1 MNPTTEYNFKKIS
14 DKNGTVIFY
23 TNPVKAKPNSHNI
36 LTYYDDTLKQ
46 IGNKKWVWIF
56 DSEGFSI
63 KHATEISM
71 GTEITKLVTEKYAH
85 SLQEIKIINPT
96 WHIKTMLKALLPFTD
111 ELTKQKIKLLDD
123 RPRSI
128 LEFI

>member
-23 TNPVKAKPNSHNI
+23 TNPSKSKPNTDDI
-36 LTYYDDTLKQ
+36 VAYYEDTLKQ

-56 DSEGFSI
+56 DSDGFSI
-63 KHATEISM
+63 KHATEVSM

-85 SLQEIKIINPT
+85 NLQEIKIINPT
-96 WHIKTMLKALLPFTD
+96 WHIKTMLKALWPFTN
-111 ELTKQKIKLLDD
+111 EHTKQKIKILDD
-123 RPRSI
+123 KRYSV